1 LRVGGHL
8 IIGIPNLASLH
19 NRILL
24 AVGCQPTSIKN
35 NSAHVRGYTRS
46 DFINLLGCFP
56 QGYKLEAWRGGN
68 FYPLPRAL
76 AIPAARLLPS
86 MAWGVFML
94 FRKMRPYNREYLDYP
109 RTAELETNFYLG
121 L

>member
-1 LRVGGHL
+1 
-8 IIGIPNLASLH
+8 
-19 NRILL
+19 
-24 AVGCQPTSIKN
+24 
-35 NSAHVRGYTRS
+35 
-46 DFINLLGCFP
+46 
-56 QGYKLEAWRGGN
+56 
-68 FYPLPRAL
+68 
-76 AIPAARLLPS
+76 